1 MRIALFLVSVAALAG
16 PPRFYDD
23 DPVTAD
29 PKPRDA
35 SKAVSRKLSDIYDLF
50 SNLFTRPGERQPA
63 KGPPIRARAVNTLG
77 EPYEPAW
84 FTPRHY
90 WKRLSA
96 EALRR
101 GPGDSRPP
109 AEGDWTVV
117 RAKSEGVTPGF
128 TIVDARKR
136 MYFMKFDPRSNPEMA
151 TGAEMVSSRLFHAV
165 GYNVP
170 ENYLVRFT
178 PGRLKLGKE
187 VRIYDNQG
195 RPRGMTPRDLSEI
208 LLKVPRDEQG
218 RLRAVASLAVPG
230 KVVGPFRWY
239 GTRSDDPN
247 DIVPH
252 EHRRDLRALHVFS
265 AWIDHDD
272 SRAINNLD
280 SLVDRGG
287 VQTVLH
293 FVQDFGSTL
302 GSGSE
307 RANSPR
313 SGGEYLFHWKQAAG
327 QLFTLGL
334 WVPYWARAR
343 FPDIASV
350 GKFESEVFDP
360 ERWVPEYPNPAWL
373 NRLPDDEFWAA
384 RQVAAFTDED
394 LRAIVAAGEYS
405 DPRAAEWLVKCLAGR
420 RDKIVRAY
428 FAKVLPLDGFEIRE
442 GGLRWEDLGRGGK
455 VGIQWSL
462 YDNAADTRTVLP
474 GETGARLPAG
484 DWRYAVARLARGSAP
499 SRKIDVFVR
508 KREGRA
514 EVVGIERFW

>member
-1 MRIALFLVSVAALAG
+1 MRIALILVSFAALAA

-23 DPVTAD
+23 DPLTAD

-50 SNLFTRPGERQPA
+50 SNMFATPGERQPA
-63 KGPPIRARAVNTLG
+63 KGPPTRARAVNTLG

-84 FTPRHY
+84 FTPRHH
-90 WKRLSA
+90 WKRLTA
-96 EALRR
+96 DELRR

-109 AEGDWTVV
+109 AEGPWTVV

-136 MYFMKFDPRSNPEMA
+136 MYFVKFDPKSNPEMA
-151 TGAEMVSSRLFHAV
+151 TGAEMVGSRLFYAV

-178 PGRLKLGKE
+178 PDRLALGKE
-187 VRIYDNQG
+187 IKIYDSQG
-195 RPRGMTPRDLSEI
+195 RPHAMTRRDLNEI
-208 LLKVPRDEQG
+208 LLKVPRDDQG

-230 KVVGPFRWY
+230 KVIGPFRWY

-247 DIVPH
+247 DTVPH

-280 SLVDRGG
+280 SLVEKDG
-287 VQTVLH
+287 VKTLVH

-313 SGGEYLFHWKQAAG
+313 SGGEYLFGWKQSAG

-334 WVPYWARAR
+334 WIPYWARAR
-343 FPDIASV
+343 FPDIPSV

-384 RQVAAFTDED
+384 RQVTAFTDDD

-405 DPRAAEWLVKCLAGR
+405 DPSASEWLLKCLAGR

-428 FAKVLPLDGFEIRE
+428 LKKVLPLDRFRVRDGRLEWDDLAPAGEVAIR
-442 GGLRWEDLGRGGK
+442 
-455 VGIQWSL
+455 WSA
-462 YDNAADTRTVLP
+462 YDNETGTRTALP
-474 GETGARLPAG
+474 SATDARAPAG
-484 DWRYAVARLARGSAP
+484 DWRYAVATLGRSAAP
-499 SRKIDVFVR
+499 SKKIDVYLR
-508 KREGRA
+508 QRDGRH
-514 EVVGIERFW
+514 EVVGIERYW